1 MQLLTLSKRPA
12 RQSQS
17 LKPDLPG
24 TRLLSIF
31 CQLALVIL
39 IHLPLYPQQPGS
51 AAADIEK
58 RLKLI
63 DQQISQLKTRL
74 EEEGKKETSLLST
87 LETIRLKRNVLQN
100 EIDSLNL
107 RQKMAARELADLNMK
122 INSTGARL
130 QKEKEAVEKTLVTL
144 YKFGRLDFLNFF
156 LKANNLEVFLR
167 ESKNLTFLA
176 QYQGEAINSYLNSL
190 KELEKLQ
197 DEVMAKRAEIDG
209 LLKEAAVKQQN
220 LIKEEANSRQV
231 LAEIKKNKQAHEQL
245 MAELKSSS
253 AELQRLLKRLQN
265 QEIALPS
272 PFIPLNEKK
281 GKLPW
286 PVSGRVITRFG
297 PEKNPKFKTTV
308 INNGLEIL
316 PAGQDKTIKAIH
328 GGRVVY
334 ADYFQGY
341 GNLLII
347 DHGLSYY
354 TLYGHCSSFLVKPGD
369 LVQPGQAIAMVGDS
383 DSLKGECLYFELR
396 YKTRALD
403 PLPWLRRR

>member
-12 RQSQS
+12 RQPLS
-17 LKPDLPG
+17 LNPG
-24 TRLLSIF
+24 IRKACLLSII
-31 CQLALVIL
+31 CHLALLIL

-74 EEEGKKETSLLST
+74 EEEGRKEISLLST

-100 EIDSLNL
+100 EISSLNL
-107 RQKMAARELADLNMK
+107 RQKMAARELADLTTK
-122 INSTGARL
+122 IKSTGARL

-176 QYQGEAINSYLNSL
+176 QYQGEAISSYLNSL

-197 DEVMAKRAEIDG
+197 DEIMTKRAEIDG
-209 LLKEAAVKQQN
+209 LLKEAAAKQQN

-231 LAEIKKNKQAHEQL
+231 LTEIKKNKRAHEQL
-245 MAELKSSS
+245 LAELKSSS
-253 AELQRLLKRLQN
+253 DELQRLLKRLQN

-316 PAGQDKTIKAIH
+316 PARQDKTIKAVH